1 MQDNS
6 LHCDNSKSVLLL
18 LRCHIFYQ
26 QDCQDD
32 SSFASF
38 CLPLS
43 QVKTMESLDL
53 LTGKENDSSR
63 KLVKKPRRLWLEN
76 TVRHVE

>member
-1 MQDNS
+1 MAYKFS
-6 LHCDNSKSVLLL
+6 ESKPSCGCKVWKERKKKIIIEKLRIWKITLCLHCYISKSVLLL

-38 CLPLS
+38 CLLLS
-43 QVKTMESLDL
+43 Q
-53 LTGKENDSSR
+53 
-63 KLVKKPRRLWLEN
+63 
-76 TVRHVE
+76 